1 MLKPLIAAWI
11 CTYALWAGEPLDLA
25 SHSGRT
31 LPPEAYRLLKKGGG
45 RESFSW
51 SWKDPSFKPSA
62 GYAVEETRW
71 EWDTRQGEVLRYLRE
86 QMELQA
92 RSGAANKLSV
102 RVVYFAVNSVGPT
115 MILEGALSQEGKPK
129 ASFVE
134 SVILDPGDALSG
146 LVDEFMQDLTAFLR

>member
-1 MLKPLIAAWI
+1 MLKPLIAALT
-11 CTYALWAGEPLDLA
+11 CTCALWAGETLDLA

-31 LPPEAYRLLKKGGG
+31 LPPDAYRLLKKGGG

-71 EWDTRQGEVLRYLRE
+71 EWDERQGRVLSYLRD
-86 QMELQA
+86 QLELQA
-92 RSGAANKLSV
+92 RAGGPNRLSV

-129 ASFVE
+129 AYFVE
-134 SVILDPGDALSG
+134 SVILDPGDLLAG
-146 LVDEFMQDLTAFLR
+146 LVDEFMRDFTAFLR

>member
-51 SWKDPSFKPSA
+51 SWKDPSFKPRA

-115 MILEGALSQEGKPK
+115 LILEGALSQEGKPK
-129 ASFVE
+129 AYFVE
-134 SVILDPGDALSG
+134 SVILDPGDPLSG
-146 LVDEFMQDLTAFLR
+146 LVDEFMRDLTAFLR